1 MSWNVPAHEPDEER
15 RETWPPTGFLPDSV
29 PGHPVTARGQEAD
42 AAGPTKIRAIFIR
55 IGRRVLNLAVL
66 LALAVLVASTLTCPL
81 AAESIPIQERATQS
95 SATAVAPHGEP
106 LVNPRFDREQWDL
119 GEAEWQ
125 RYHTLMQGIRGS
137 ISPATL
143 SPLEVL
149 GIHARD
155 EKERTDYARRWA
167 KLMQEDTARILAFQ
181 KAFDE
186 AYAALTPSG
195 PLAGKAEAAPVR
207 AGDRLLLFVRLD
219 DCARCDSRLS
229 EAQAMRTASGATL
242 DIYVVGQASDDAIRA
257 WAQRHRIDPA
267 LVRDRR
273 LTLNHDRGELVRL
286 AGVAATAPA
295 LIRLRN
301 GTAARLDARTP

>member
-1 MSWNVPAHEPDEER
+1 M
-15 RETWPPTGFLPDSV
+15 
-29 PGHPVTARGQEAD
+29 
-42 AAGPTKIRAIFIR
+42 
-55 IGRRVLNLAVL
+55 
-66 LALAVLVASTLTCPL
+66 
-81 AAESIPIQERATQS
+81 
-95 SATAVAPHGEP
+95 
-106 LVNPRFDREQWDL
+106 
-119 GEAEWQ
+119 
-125 RYHTLMQGIRGS
+125 
-137 ISPATL
+137 
-143 SPLEVL
+143 L

-155 EKERTDYARRWA
+155 EKERVDYARRWA

-186 AYAALTPSG
+186 AYAALTPPG

-207 AGDRLLLFVRLD
+207 AGDRLFLFVRLD
-219 DCARCDSRLS
+219 DCARCDSWLS
-229 EAQAMRTASGATL
+229 EAQAMRTASGVAL

-257 WAQRHRIDPA
+257 WAQSHRIDPA

-301 GTAARLDARTP
+301 GTAARLDARIP